1 MGRLQ
6 EGFTAFP
13 ALSKDAGAHRRETT
27 VMLVRQGP
35 PPYAEF
41 TGPPARPSAPLRR
54 WPGYALVASGIALV
68 PWLVV
73 LATGLPPTATA
84 PHWATAWVGLDT
96 MEAVGLIA
104 TGLLTLRRHRVR
116 SAVAGATATLLAV
129 DAWFDV
135 MTSSGPD
142 FRTALAMAFAAE
154 IPLAAICG
162 VLAVT
167 SFPARRRTRPT
178 RRTGRTG
185 RTGSTLRAPPDK
197 RPAAGPGSGSS
208 RCGGRRRSPIGRCAR
223 RRVSSPAA
231 AHRGRTPPG
240 RATPAP
246 ASWCPARGP

>member
-1 MGRLQ
+1 
-6 EGFTAFP
+6 
-13 ALSKDAGAHRRETT
+13 
-27 VMLVRQGP
+27 MLVRQGP

-167 SFPARRRTRPT
+167 SFPRPASNPAHPTDRTDRTDRIDPARPAGQAAG
-178 RRTGRTG
+178 RRTGLGIEPVRRPEALTD
-185 RTGSTLRAPPDK
+185 RAVCE
-197 RPAAGPGSGSS
+197 AAGQQPSS
-208 RCGGRRRSPIGRCAR
+208 R
-223 RRVSSPAA
+223 
-231 AHRGRTPPG
+231 PP
-240 RATPAP
+240 R
-246 ASWCPARGP
+246 